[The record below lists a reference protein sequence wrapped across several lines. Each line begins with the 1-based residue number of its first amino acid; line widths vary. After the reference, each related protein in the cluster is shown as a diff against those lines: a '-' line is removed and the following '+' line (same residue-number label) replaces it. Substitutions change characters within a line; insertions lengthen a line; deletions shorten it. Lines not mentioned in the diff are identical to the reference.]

1 MNQNL
6 IEAYKKLDYIK
17 EYECDMN
24 ISTVLEVLNK
34 WNKKAGNNNG
44 LKKVIEAFLEI
55 QWHIIELKRDRD
67 LAMKSLVKYKL
78 QRDESLKQ
86 KNELALKL
94 KKYEDKHFNRDTR
107 RGKR

>member
-1 MNQNL
+1 MIHSFQQILVQNPDFDVFS
-6 IEAYKKLDYIK
+6 ADAIK
-17 EYECDMN
+17 AFYN
-24 ISTVLEVLNK
+24 LN
-34 WNKKAGNNNG
+34 
-44 LKKVIEAFLEI
+44 
-55 QWHIIELKRDRD
+55 RD
-67 LAMKSLVKYKL
+67 LAMKTLVKYKL